1 MPAIVYAV
9 DVSISMARS
18 HGDFLP
24 HKLAAS
30 LSALAISAK
39 RILSRRG
46 KIGLVLFAGFA
57 SPVVPLTTEYD
68 VLARALGIIT
78 RTYEGS
84 APGDAIVES
93 VKLLRRTYTS
103 EKKIVVISDGE
114 FNTGTPIEHA
124 SLYARNMGV
133 WVHYVTIGA
142 LQQVKI
148 KNILLELTERKL
160 LEWNHAN
167 SKNSLIS
174 ILMNILKD

>member
-1 MPAIVYAV
+1 MPAVVYAV
-9 DVSISMARS
+9 DVSISMAKS

-39 RILSRRG
+39 RILSRKG
-46 KIGLVLFAGFA
+46 KIGLVLFAGYA
-57 SPVVPLTTEYD
+57 SPVVPLTTDYD
-68 VLARALGIIT
+68 VLARALGMIT
-78 RTYEGS
+78 KTYEGS

-103 EKKIVVISDGE
+103 EKKIIIISDGE

-124 SLYARNMGV
+124 SLYARNMGIV
-133 WVHYVTIGA
+133 VHYVTVGA

-148 KNILLELTERKL
+148 KGILRELTDRKL

-167 SKNSLIS
+167 SKNLLIS
-174 ILMNILKD
+174 LLMNVSKG

>member
-1 MPAIVYAV
+1 MTAVVYAV
-9 DVSISMARS
+9 DVSISMGKS
-18 HGDFLP
+18 YGDFLP

-39 RILSRRG
+39 RILSRKG
-46 KIGLVLFAGFA
+46 KIGLVLFAGYA
-57 SPVVPLTTEYD
+57 SPVVPLTTDYN
-68 VLARALGIIT
+68 VLARALSMIT

-103 EKKIVVISDGE
+103 KKKIIIISDGE

-124 SLYARNMGV
+124 SIYARNMGV
-133 WVHYVTIGA
+133 DLHYVTIGA

-148 KNILLELTERKL
+148 KGILRELTERKL

-167 SKNSLIS
+167 TKSSLIS
-174 ILMNILKD
+174 LLMNITKD